1 MDLVV
6 EPEYYTPS
14 IDDDGSYI
22 DKIPSFHLLQNGIR
36 CLCGS
41 RKEKI
46 FNQYSSFAAHIK
58 TGCHRNWLISI
69 NQNRLNFYKE
79 NEEMKTIITNQ
90 RLIIAQLEKEVTCK
104 NNTIEQL
111 TQHNCTLKEKY
122 DKEIVRYTIVQEMNL
137 LDM

>member
-69 NQNRLNFYKE
+69 NQN
-79 NEEMKTIITNQ
+79 
-90 RLIIAQLEKEVTCK
+90 
-104 NNTIEQL
+104 NTIEQL